1 MPIIDPTVALSTRQE
16 AFCRHYAVSGNAA
29 DAARQAGYSER
40 SARQT
45 GCGLLERPYVVE
57 RLRRIRLSWKRTER
71 DEARILLARSEQAW
85 DAAVASGSAY
95 MMLRVLRFQ
104 AEIAGLVK
112 PVGGSRA
119 RLWPLAHEDELGEV
133 GAGEA
138 LEAGTEPGPLAEAVR
153 CGRDRARGALERHR
167 ARRKAMEGQEGFDGA
182 AHEEAALKLAEA
194 VEERM
199 RLPVSFEPPA
209 PVPANDLPPA
219 DDPPEK
225 VYEDYPW
232 AGRDQTG
239 DADWIDDDRAD
250 GAEHD
255 WLYQR
260 RNGYA
265 DIYDPWS
272 PEEVEQR
279 RRSRIERE
287 EEALRPRDPDEDWD
301 DEHRDDDGT
310 GPARKKRT
318 KKKKKKGRKRN
329 AGDGPERQDEDWF
342 DSVEFPPGHDIA

>member
-1 MPIIDPTVALSTRQE
+1 MPVIDPTVALSTRQE

-45 GCGLLERPYVVE
+45 GCALLERPYIVE

-104 AEIAGLVK
+104 AEIAGLVGSA
-112 PVGGSRA
+112 GGSRA
-119 RLWPLAHEDELGEV
+119 RLWPLPHEDELGEV

-138 LEAGTEPGPLAEAVR
+138 LEVGTEPGPLAEAVR
-153 CGRDRARGALERHR
+153 SGRDRAQGALERHH
-167 ARRKAMEGQEGFDGA
+167 ARRKALEGQEGFDGA
-182 AHEEAALKLAEA
+182 AHEEAALRLAEA
-194 VEERM
+194 VEERT
-199 RLPVSFEPPA
+199 RLPVTFA
-209 PVPANDLPPA
+209 PLPEPANDLP
-219 DDPPEK
+219 EE

-232 AGRDQTG
+232 AGRDRTG
-239 DADWIDDDRAD
+239 DPDWIDDDRAD

-265 DIYDPWS
+265 GIYDPWS

-279 RRSRIERE
+279 KRSRLERE
-287 EEALRPRDPDEDWD
+287 D
-301 DEHRDDDGT
+301 DRDDDWT
-310 GPARKKRT
+310 GPAKEKRT
-318 KKKKKKGRKRN
+318 KKKKKKGKKRR
-329 AGDGPERQDEDWF
+329 AGDGPDRQDGDWF
-342 DSVEFPPGHDIA
+342 DSVEFPTGHDIA

>member
-1 MPIIDPTVALSTRQE
+1 MPIIDPTVALAARQE

-29 DAARQAGYSER
+29 DAARRAGYSER

-45 GCGLLERPYVVE
+45 GCALLERPYIVE

-104 AEIAGLVK
+104 AEIAGLVGSA
-112 PVGGSRA
+112 GGSRA
-119 RLWPLAHEDELGEV
+119 RLWPLAHEDELGEIE
-133 GAGEA
+133 AGEA
-138 LEAGTEPGPLAEAVR
+138 QEAGTEPGPLAEAVR
-153 CGRDRARGALERHR
+153 CGRDRAQGALERHR
-167 ARRKAMEGQEGFDGA
+167 EKREALEGQEGFDGA
-182 AHEEAALKLAEA
+182 AHEEAARRLAEA
-194 VEERM
+194 VEDRT
-199 RLPVSFEPPA
+199 RLPVRFGPPA
-209 PVPANDLPPA
+209 PASPDGLPPA
-219 DDPPEK
+219 DDPPEE
-225 VYEDYPW
+225 VYEDCPW
-232 AGRDQTG
+232 AGGGWTG
-239 DADWIDDDRAD
+239 DADRIDDDRAD

-279 RRSRIERE
+279 RRSQLERE
-287 EEALRPRDPDEDWD
+287 EEALRPRGDDWA
-301 DEHRDDDGT
+301 
-310 GPARKKRT
+310 GPAGKKRT
-318 KKKKKKGRKRN
+318 KKKRKKGRKSKS
-329 AGDGPERQDEDWF
+329 GDALDRQDGDWF